1 MRTVILI
8 VVAGMVAIAGVA
20 QTPNAVQTCFF
31 SMVGQTTPQ
40 YFRLTSLN
48 PLQCEDVTL
57 DNTVLAV
64 RNISNN
70 LIVSSLSGS
79 TTPNH
84 VYTTPLQWVLQQ
96 SNTTYTDPA
105 PPVTPFN
112 GQTVWCFSTSIAA
125 FTTWSSQLGQFLP
138 TALVEVRVRSTP
150 APGEL
155 PQVYTTGVT
164 GAAASPTS
172 GLRFL
177 WLKSAN
183 ACNGNPGVVWT
194 VAAASLPI
202 DAATVGTVL
211 NTAYVVGLL

>member
-8 VVAGMVAIAGVA
+8 ALAGLAGITGMA
-20 QTPNAVQTCFF
+20 QTPNSIQTCFF
-31 SMVGQTTPQ
+31 PMVGQTTPQ
-40 YFRLTSLN
+40 YFRLTSTN

-57 DNTVLAV
+57 DNTVLVV
-64 RNISNN
+64 RNTSNN
-70 LIVSSLSGS
+70 VIVSSLSGS
-79 TTPNH
+79 TIPNH

-96 SNTTYTDPA
+96 SNTTYTDSA

-112 GQTVWCFSTSIAA
+112 GQTIWCFSTSIAA

-150 APGEL
+150 ATGEL

-164 GAAASPTS
+164 VSAASPTS

-194 VAAASLPI
+194 AAAASLPI
-202 DAATVGTVL
+202 DTATVGTVL
-211 NTAYVVGLL
+211 NSAYVIGLL